1 MAKKNTCQ
9 KKMHRKVFL
18 WIIVLF
24 FSLQLVLALGIR
36 PAKTTIIFDELGED
50 RDLEEKFWVVNNDHH
65 EFTARITVE
74 GELAEFITINR
85 DEITFRADDE
95 AEDVD
100 FEIHLPETMP
110 PGESSANIIVSEDVA
125 VGEGETLV
133 SSRLVLKH
141 KVIVIGP
148 YPDKYLT
155 AKLNFFDQGK
165 EIRLV
170 SEVENRGK
178 LDIGEVQT
186 KFYVNDKQQKQH
198 VLETETTP
206 LGKKENKLLATT
218 IEREVFERGEFE
230 VAAITTYDDQQVEIV
245 KSLIVGQP
253 GIDIT
258 YFNQFFVAYKI
269 NQYSLDLLNQWNKDL
284 RNVFVDVEVKKDAQ
298 KIDTFRTKSIDLEG
312 LTTERISDYF
322 NAKDKAPG
330 KYDFEMVVNFW
341 NQYRMEEK
349 RFPVELLPEDE
360 FEALP
365 APALT
370 GAATASGISGSVLAL
385 LIVFSCILLGIILF
399 LLWRTK
405 KKGAAGA
412 AP

>member
-1 MAKKNTCQ
+1 MSQ
-9 KKMHRKVFL
+9 KAL
-18 WIIVLF
+18 AWIIVLLF
-24 FSLQLVLALGIR
+24 TLQLALALGIR
-36 PAKTTIIFDELGED
+36 PAKTTIIFDELGEQ
-50 RDLEEKFWVVNNDHH
+50 RELEGQFWVVNNDHH

-74 GELAEFITINR
+74 GELAEFITLDR
-85 DEITFRADDE
+85 DEIVFREDDD

-100 FEIHLPETMP
+100 FEIHLPEIMP
-110 PGESSANIIVSEDVA
+110 PGESKANIIVSEDVA

-165 EIRLV
+165 EIRMV
-170 SEVENRGK
+170 SEVENLGK
-178 LDIGEVQT
+178 LDIGAVQT

-198 VLETETTP
+198 VLETEKTN
-206 LGKKENKLLATT
+206 LQKKENKLLATT
-218 IEREVFERGEFE
+218 IERDVFERGEFE
-230 VAAITTYDDQQVEIV
+230 VSAITTYDDQQVEIV
-245 KSLIVGQP
+245 KNLLVGQP
-253 GIDIT
+253 EIDIT

-269 NQYSLDLLNQWNKDL
+269 NQYSLDLLNRWNKDI
-284 RNVFVDVEVKKDAQ
+284 RNVFVDVEVRKDAQ
-298 KIDTFRTKSIDLEG
+298 KIDEFRTKSIDLEG

-322 NAKDKAPG
+322 NAKEKAPG

-370 GAATASGISGSVLAL
+370 GAATASGISGSMLAL
-385 LIVFSCILLGIILF
+385 LIVLGCILLGIIMF
-399 LLWRTK
+399 LLWRMKRGRTT
-405 KKGAAGA
+405 GGNHLSEMS
-412 AP
+412 